1 MSRITTTQA
10 LSPHPGHDRPAGSRR
25 MTAVAGVAAASLLL
39 SACSSGGA
47 DSGSAATGPT
57 GGTATVT
64 QPATAPAGGSPAAP
78 SATEQH
84 NDADVRFVSMMIP
97 HHQGAIE
104 MADLALARASSAEVK
119 KLAAAIKA
127 AQGPEIEQLQGWLD
141 DWGMPAAATSA
152 AAPMS
157 GMDHAGMAP
166 GSMEAGGMGEMAG
179 MSRADMDK
187 LKSASGAEF
196 DKLFL
201 TQMIAHHQGAI
212 DMSDAVLA
220 NGSNPQV
227 KALAQQ
233 IKDAQQEEITTM
245 EGLLAGR

>member
-10 LSPHPGHDRPAGSRR
+10 LSPHPRHDRPAGSRR
-25 MTAVAGVAAASLLL
+25 AVAVATVAAASLLL
-39 SACSSGGA
+39 SACSSGDA

-57 GGTATVT
+57 DGTATVT
-64 QPATAPAGGSPAAP
+64 QPVTAPAGGSPAAP

-84 NDADVRFVSMMIP
+84 NDADVMFVSMMIP

-157 GMDHAGMAP
+157 GMDHAGMAQ
-166 GSMEAGGMGEMAG
+166 GDMGEMAG

-187 LKSASGAEF
+187 LKAASGAEF

-201 TQMIAHHQGAI
+201 TQMIAHHRGAI